1 MFTDLYLQTT
11 NPNLP
16 FSSLFTMQIM
26 GGIILSVIF
35 HTILYASFFNLT
47 SYIFLG
53 KMLSIAVNRR
63 LIITLLL
70 IMFFGYIGR
79 LIITLLLIMF
89 FGFFARFFHVKE
101 IYRAYHNDMKKTRK
115 HLDKLYIGWIFLS

>member
-70 IMFFGYIGR
+70 IMFFG
-79 LIITLLLIMF
+79 
-89 FGFFARFFHVKE
+89 FFARFFHVKE